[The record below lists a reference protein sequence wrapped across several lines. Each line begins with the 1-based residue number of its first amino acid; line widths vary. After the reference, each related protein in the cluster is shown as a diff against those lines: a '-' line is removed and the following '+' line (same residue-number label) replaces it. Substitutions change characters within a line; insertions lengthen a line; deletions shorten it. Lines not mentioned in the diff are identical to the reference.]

1 MTNDL
6 PEVQERDSPPGP
18 DLGSAAPPG
27 GPRLSDVWVY
37 NGRAYDL
44 SDWIAKHPGGA
55 FFIGRTKNRDITA
68 VVASYHRDPDKVERI
83 LQRRYALGRDAT
95 AQDIHPKH
103 NAPPFLFDD
112 DFNSRRDT
120 PNYRFDNHDDL
131 LHRVKA
137 RLNEPALAARIKRMD
152 TYFNIVVVLLVVAY
166 FVVQVLRLAQPGW
179 MPLPLFV
186 IAMVLLRSSLA
197 GFGHY
202 ALHRAQRGMNRVFGS
217 AFDMNYIAL
226 ALVTADGH
234 TLLHHPY
241 TQSGVDIK
249 KNVFTM
255 MMRLPRLYRVPVHTI
270 HKFGHMLTGM
280 AVRIA
285 DVWRITW
292 KVGVEDSYGSWR
304 GALPHFFGSSGVRLL
319 LVGELLAFVLAGDFW
334 AWALQFVVTLWFST
348 FLVVASHDFEEDA
361 GDAAALREQDWGIDQ
376 LEHADDLKVI
386 GNRYVDCFLSAG
398 LSSHRVHHVL
408 PFQRSGF
415 ANIVTEDV
423 LAEEAAKFD
432 IDWVPANSF
441 VTDRL
446 PKLCRTYL
454 LSPSRQ
460 ARELNWG
467 FIREHCSPAAWKAS
481 AEYVIQ
487 GFVGIGSV

>member
-1 MTNDL
+1 M
-6 PEVQERDSPPGP
+6 
-18 DLGSAAPPG
+18 
-27 GPRLSDVWVY
+27 SDVWVY

-44 SDWIAKHPGGA
+44 SDWISKHPGGA

-68 VVASYHRDPDKVERI
+68 IVASYHRDPAKVERI
-83 LQRRYALGRDAT
+83 LERRYALGRDAT
-95 AQDIHPKH
+95 PRDVHPKH
-103 NAPPFLFDD
+103 NAPPFLFKD
-112 DFNSRRDT
+112 DFNSWRDT
-120 PNYRFDNHDDL
+120 PKYSFDNENDL
-131 LHRVKA
+131 MHRVKA

-152 TYFNIVVVLLVVAY
+152 TLFNIVVAVLAIAY
-166 FVVQVLRLAQPGW
+166 FAVQGVRLAEPRW
-179 MPLPLFV
+179 MPLWAFV

-202 ALHRAQRGMNRVFGS
+202 SLHRAQRGLNRVFGNS
-217 AFDMNYIAL
+217 FDMNYVAL

-241 TQSGVDIK
+241 TQSDVDIK

-270 HKFGHMLTGM
+270 HKFGHMFSGM
-280 AVRIA
+280 AIRIA
-285 DVWRITW
+285 DVWRITR
-292 KVGVEDSYGSWR
+292 KVGVEEAYGSWR
-304 GALPHFFGSSGVRLL
+304 GALPHFLGSSGVRVL
-319 LVGELLAFVLAGDFW
+319 LVTELVIFVLAGDFW
-334 AWALQFVVTLWFST
+334 AWALQFVAILWVST
-348 FLVVASHDFEEDA
+348 FMVVASHEFEDDSSADSAVDGE
-361 GDAAALREQDWGIDQ
+361 DWGIDQ
-376 LEHADDLKVI
+376 VEHANDLVVI

-423 LAEEAAKFD
+423 LREEAAKFGVE
-432 IDWVPANSF
+432 WLPAKSF

-454 LSPSRQ
+454 LAPSRQ
-460 ARELNWG
+460 AKERNWG

-481 AEYVIQ
+481 ASYVVA